1 MRNTLERELKL
12 QAEDGFEL
20 PDLGGEP
27 LEPRVFV
34 STYHDTVDFRLAR
47 SGATLRYRV
56 ENGRG
61 LWQLKLPRATGRLEL
76 ETDGGPADPPA
87 EVMRLLP
94 ALTRGHELAP
104 VARLRTRRSGVR
116 VRDDGSVA
124 EVVLDSVSVLE
135 GQRVTRV
142 WEELEVELLEGD
154 DSMLDRVGK
163 SLRRAGAGATEARPK
178 AVQAL
183 GLDVARAGTD
193 EEPSGAVDALRA
205 MFRLQLERMLE
216 HDPGVRL
223 GDDPEDLH
231 QLRVAT
237 RRLRAFLRAARP
249 LLVPEWAG
257 ELRDELGWLG
267 RALGP
272 VRDLDVLIEH
282 LRAEAGRL
290 DPDDRR
296 ALEGVF
302 ERLEQEREQARGE
315 LIAALESDRYLALL
329 DRIEQAAELPHV
341 RDEERTLPSLWRREW
356 KRLRSAVA
364 ALGPEPS
371 DEELHDARIRAKRA
385 RYAAEL
391 AGATLGREGERF
403 VGRAKRLQDTLGE
416 HQDAVVAEERVRALL
431 RGSRAT
437 GTAFAAGRLVE
448 RQRARRAAARAGFA
462 SAWESLERAGRRT
475 ARS

>member
-1 MRNTLERELKL
+1 MRETLERELKL
-12 QAEDGFEL
+12 RADDGFEL

-34 STYHDTVDFRLAR
+34 STYHDTADFRLAR
-47 SGATLRYRV
+47 AGATLRHRV
-56 ENGRG
+56 EHGRG

-76 ETDGGPADPPA
+76 EHDGGPADPPA
-87 EVMRLLP
+87 DVLRLVP

-116 VRDDGSVA
+116 VHDDGAVA
-124 EVVLDSVSVLE
+124 DVVLDSVSVLE

-142 WEELEVELLEGD
+142 WEELEVELIEGD
-154 DSMLDRVGK
+154 ERVLSRIGK
-163 SLRRAGAGATEARPK
+163 SLRRAGAGEAEERPK
-178 AVQAL
+178 VVQAL
-183 GLDVARAGTD
+183 GLDVARASADG
-193 EEPSGAVDALRA
+193 EPTVPVDALRA
-205 MFRLQLERMLE
+205 MFRLQLERMQQ

-249 LLVPEWAG
+249 LLVVEWA
-257 ELRDELGWLG
+257 EDLRAELGWLG
-267 RALGP
+267 RSLGP
-272 VRDLDVLIEH
+272 VRDFDVLIEH
-282 LRAEAGRL
+282 LRGEAEQL
-290 DPDDRR
+290 DADDRR

-302 ERLEQEREQARGE
+302 ERLEREREEARAE

-329 DRIEQAAELPHV
+329 NRIEQAAELPHV
-341 RDEERTLPSLWRREW
+341 RDENRTLPSLWRREW
-356 KRLRSAVA
+356 KRLRGVID
-364 ALGPEPS
+364 ALGPMPS
-371 DEELHDARIRAKRA
+371 DEELHEARIRAKRA

-391 AGATLGREGERF
+391 AGRTLGQEGERF
-403 VGRAKRLQDTLGE
+403 VSRAKRLQDTLGE
-416 HQDAVVAEERVRALL
+416 HQDAVVAEQRVRALL

-448 RQRARRAAARAGFA
+448 RQRARRAAARAGFV
-462 SAWESLERAGRRT
+462 SDWERLERAGRQA
-475 ARS
+475 ARL